1 MMKDD
6 DDDDDDDDRDRNAS
20 DDANDGR
27 QWSAERERVK
37 DENERRAHE

>member
-1 MMKDD
+1 MMMMMMMMIA
-6 DDDDDDDDRDRNAS
+6 RDRNAS